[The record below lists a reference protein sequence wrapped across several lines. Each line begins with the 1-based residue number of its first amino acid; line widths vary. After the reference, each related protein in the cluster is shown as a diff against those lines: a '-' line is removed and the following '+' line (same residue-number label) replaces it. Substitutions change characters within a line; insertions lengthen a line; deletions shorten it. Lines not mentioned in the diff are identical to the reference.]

1 MPEDRLVRRFSRVQ
15 PATLKTCSL
24 AADVAGIH
32 RTRFATAN
40 NFENNRRWDF
50 ACKVY
55 SHFLPFPL
63 SHPHSR
69 EKGFCVPIP
78 MGIPWDP
85 WEFPTLAHLYSVPR
99 CRAWPSVGSTAVG
112 RLISVIIGSQDAF
125 ILFRSSFGAP
135 SVFPFYVAVHL
146 PTSLLEW

>member
-1 MPEDRLVRRFSRVQ
+1 M
-15 PATLKTCSL
+15 
-24 AADVAGIH
+24 G
-32 RTRFATAN
+32 
-40 NFENNRRWDF
+40 
-50 ACKVY
+50 
-55 SHFLPFPL
+55 
-63 SHPHSR
+63 
-69 EKGFCVPIP
+69 PI
-78 MGIPWDP
+78 